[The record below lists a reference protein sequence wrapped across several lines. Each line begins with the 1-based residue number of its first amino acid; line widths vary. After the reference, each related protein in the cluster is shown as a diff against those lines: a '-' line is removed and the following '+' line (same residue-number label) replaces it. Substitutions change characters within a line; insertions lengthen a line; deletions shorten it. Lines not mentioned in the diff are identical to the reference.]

1 MRNFA
6 LQRKLIIGGLA
17 LLLLADV
24 AFAYFALRLSG
35 SREERQQALASQARQ
50 VALVRADVKRASEIR
65 QKTPEILKD
74 LDGFESSLLPI
85 TKGYSVVTQETDQY
99 AKESHVV
106 LEDVKFHEKHEKE
119 VTGQGNLTEL
129 TVEVSITGDYNGVV
143 QFLNHLQ
150 RSKSVYIVDG
160 LELETQNGQGPVGAL
175 KINLHLRTYF
185 RKA

>member
-1 MRNFA
+1 MRDFA

-24 AFAYFALRLSG
+24 AFAYFAVRLSG
-35 SREERQQALASQARQ
+35 SREERQQALATQARQ

-74 LDGFESSLLPI
+74 LDGFENSLLPI

-99 AKESHVV
+99 AKDSHVI
-106 LEDVKFHEKHEKE
+106 LEDVKFHEKE
-119 VTGQGNLTEL
+119 VLGQRNLTEL
-129 TVEVSITGDYNGVV
+129 TVEVAITGDYNGVV

-160 LELETQNGQGPVGAL
+160 LEVETQQGPVGSL

>member
-6 LQRKLIIGGLA
+6 LQRKLIIAGLA

-99 AKESHVV
+99 AKESHVI
-106 LEDVKFHEKHEKE
+106 LDDVKFHEKE
-119 VTGQGNLTEL
+119 VVGQSNLTEL
-129 TVEVSITGDYNGVV
+129 TVEVAVSGDYNGVV
-143 QFLNHLQ
+143 QYLNHLQ
-150 RSKSVYIVDG
+150 RAKSVYIVDG
-160 LELETQNGQGPVGAL
+160 LEVETQNGQGPVGAL
-175 KINLHLRTYF
+175 RINLHLRTYF

>member
-1 MRNFA
+1 MRDFV

-24 AFAYFALRLSG
+24 AFAYFAVRLSG
-35 SREERQQALASQARQ
+35 SREERQQALATQARQ

-85 TKGYSVVTQETDQY
+85 TKGYSVVTQETDQF
-99 AKESHVV
+99 AKDSHVT
-106 LEDVKFHEKHEKE
+106 LEDVKFHEKE
-119 VTGQGNLTEL
+119 VTGQRNLTEL
-129 TVEVSITGDYNGVV
+129 AIEVAISGDYNGVV
-143 QFLNHLQ
+143 QFLNHIQ

-160 LELETQNGQGPVGAL
+160 LEVETQNGQGPVGAL